1 MVFVS
6 HCVNNTCIHIW
17 HAQFVNLCLHMLCM
31 SNIASVSRKG
41 ERAFY
46 SILTFLSPFDI
57 SKTKTLVCAAIAE
70 AINCCGI
77 LDGTS
82 PFLHMV
88 FNSTIM
94 CT

>member
-1 MVFVS
+1 MFAYAVHVKY
-6 HCVNNTCIHIW
+6 CICK
-17 HAQFVNLCLHMLCM
+17 QK
-31 SNIASVSRKG
+31 RG
-41 ERAFY
+41 ERLVSAFY

-70 AINCCGI
+70 VINCCGI